1 MLRPC
6 PQSHHNQIIMKLSP
20 LGALLLVAVV
30 CAADD
35 NSHGSNSHISNRKTS
50 TSNHLGTF
58 RPETALNGIDILRE
72 NRLLRKLAD
81 SNNFHLFSKSG
92 KAATT
97 KSDKAAKSSKALG
110 AQNQKVEDDSSSSTL
125 FTTCADV
132 QAKLDTCEAEA
143 AAPHWLFIQLADE
156 CTLFRDEN
164 GVYHLESNKFH
175 VDTEW
180 FTDRPM
186 QLEKTEP
193 TAEWFANFNE
203 RFDDEKGMPNAAL
216 TIVDDDTSKD
226 VVVSVFAEGYIKE
239 GEESEVPTYGYKLE
253 QSTEQESVMSLE
265 DMMGGKDSVTFDH
278 CSMFIE

>member
-1 MLRPC
+1 M
-6 PQSHHNQIIMKLSP
+6 
-20 LGALLLVAVV
+20 
-30 CAADD
+30 
-35 NSHGSNSHISNRKTS
+35 
-50 TSNHLGTF
+50 
-58 RPETALNGIDILRE
+58 
-72 NRLLRKLAD
+72 
-81 SNNFHLFSKSG
+81 
-92 KAATT
+92 
-97 KSDKAAKSSKALG
+97 
-110 AQNQKVEDDSSSSTL
+110 
-125 FTTCADV
+125 
-132 QAKLDTCEAEA
+132 QAKLDTCEAAA
-143 AAPHWLFIQLADE
+143 AAPGWLFVQLADE
-156 CTLFRDEN
+156 CTLFRDED

-239 GEESEVPTYGYKLE
+239 GESEVPTYGYVLE

-278 CSMFIE
+278 CSMFIDECSLTVFPCF

>member
-1 MLRPC
+1 
-6 PQSHHNQIIMKLSP
+6 MKLS
-20 LGALLLVAVV
+20 LGAALLHTTFVAVV

-35 NSHGSNSHISNRKTS
+35 DGHGGSRAAISNRETTS

-58 RPETALNGIDILRE
+58 RPETALNSIDTLRE

-81 SNNFHLFSKSG
+81 GNNFHLFAKSG

-110 AQNQKVEDDSSSSTL
+110 SKAKAQKIEDDSSSSL

-132 QAKLDTCEAEA
+132 QAKLDTCEAAA
-143 AAPHWLFIQLADE
+143 AAPGWLFVQIADE
-156 CTLFRDEN
+156 CTLFRDED
-164 GVYHLESNKFH
+164 GVYRLESNKFH
-175 VDTEW
+175 EDTEW

-203 RFDDEKGMPNAAL
+203 LFDDEKGMPNAAL

-265 DMMGGKDSVTFDH
+265 DMMEGEDSVVFDH